1 VPKRP
6 AGTGIPVGLAENQ
19 VITGRAVPLAPGL
32 LAGPRWPWWQLPIT
46 VVQGGHATMVSPR
59 NLAGIGVSISGGE
72 AAEAGYRQTLLG
84 GRAQMPAPL
93 QMIALTFRLDVD
105 AESRLLAEVDRIEG
119 RGVLRVLDMVFLAKG
134 QDGTVEGL
142 EVGDSEDFG
151 SLLAGI
157 SSLTAE
163 NGSRPAGGSGAADE
177 PAGSGVAAV
186 QALAGSLEPGSAVA
200 LLLVEHVWAGPLV
213 DAVSAAGGA
222 LVSDDFLAG
231 DVSRA
236 IAAEIA
242 AVEEASAVI
251 ASAQAAEAAA
261 VLRAVAAS
269 AEAAEVE
276 AASERIQE
284 AAAAE
289 AAGVLIAAGLIEEA
303 AAHEAVTALTAAGL
317 ITDAAAQAA
326 SEAVAGD
333 LALISA
339 ADETAAE
346 ATEEAGAKVR
356 AASITRSEAQIL
368 RYLPQPVPFSVIAD
382 KLGISRSAAKERAA
396 RLYQR
401 LGVHSREEAVSRAR
415 AFGMLSQ

>member
-1 VPKRP
+1 MRQ
-6 AGTGIPVGLAENQ
+6 IP
-19 VITGRAVPLAPGL
+19 
-32 LAGPRWPWWQLPIT
+32 
-46 VVQGGHATMVSPR
+46 
-59 NLAGIGVSISGGE
+59 
-72 AAEAGYRQTLLG
+72 LG
-84 GRAQMPAPL
+84 GAQMPAPL
-93 QMIALTFRLDVD
+93 QMIALTFRLDAD
-105 AESRLLAEVDRIEG
+105 AESRLLVEVDRIEG

-134 QDGTVEGL
+134 QEGTVEGL
-142 EVGDSEDFG
+142 EVGDGEDFG

-157 SSLTAE
+157 SPFGAEDGGRPTAG
-163 NGSRPAGGSGAADE
+163 NGAAGG
-177 PAGSGVAAV
+177 PAGSGVATV
-186 QALAGSLEPGSAVA
+186 RALADSLEPGSAVA

-236 IAAEIA
+236 IGAEIA

-251 ASAQAAEAAA
+251 AEAQAAEAAA
-261 VLRAVAAS
+261 VLRAVVAS

-289 AAGVLIAAGLIEEA
+289 AI
-303 AAHEAVTALTAAGL
+303 TALTAAGL

-326 SEAVAGD
+326 GEAVAGD

-339 ADETAAE
+339 ADEVAAE
-346 ATEEAGAKVR
+346 ATEEAQAKMR

-401 LGVHSREEAVSRAR
+401 LGVHSRDQAVSRAQELGLLPR
-415 AFGMLSQ
+415 

>member
-1 VPKRP
+1 
-6 AGTGIPVGLAENQ
+6 
-19 VITGRAVPLAPGL
+19 
-32 LAGPRWPWWQLPIT
+32 
-46 VVQGGHATMVSPR
+46 
-59 NLAGIGVSISGGE
+59 
-72 AAEAGYRQTLLG
+72 
-84 GRAQMPAPL
+84 MPAPL

-105 AESRLLAEVDRIEG
+105 AENRLLAEVDRIEG

-134 QDGTVEGL
+134 QHGAVEAL
-142 EVGDSEDFG
+142 EVGDGEDFG

-157 SSLTAE
+157 SPLAAE
-163 NGSRPAGGSGAADE
+163 NGSRPTAGNGAAGE
-177 PAGSGVAAV
+177 PAGSGVATV
-186 QALAGSLEPGSAVA
+186 QALADSLEPGSAVA

-213 DAVSAAGGA
+213 DAVSSAGGA

-236 IAAEIA
+236 IGAEIA
-242 AVEEASAVI
+242 AVEEASGVI
-251 ASAQAAEAAA
+251 AEAQAAEAAA
-261 VLRAVAAS
+261 VLRALAAG
-269 AEAAEVE
+269 AEAAEAE

-289 AAGVLIAAGLIEEA
+289 AVGALITAGLIEEA

-326 SEAVAGD
+326 SDSVAEN

-346 ATEEAGAKVR
+346 ATEEAHARVR

-368 RYLPQPVPFSVIAD
+368 RFLPQPVPFSVIAD

-401 LGVHSREEAVSRAR
+401 LGVHSRDEAVSRAR
-415 AFGMLSQ
+415 EFGLLSR

>member
-1 VPKRP
+1 
-6 AGTGIPVGLAENQ
+6 
-19 VITGRAVPLAPGL
+19 
-32 LAGPRWPWWQLPIT
+32 
-46 VVQGGHATMVSPR
+46 
-59 NLAGIGVSISGGE
+59 
-72 AAEAGYRQTLLG
+72 
-84 GRAQMPAPL
+84 MPAPL

-134 QDGTVEGL
+134 QDGTVEGR
-142 EVGDSEDFG
+142 EVGDGEDFG

-157 SSLTAE
+157 SPFSAK
-163 NGSRPAGGSGAADE
+163 NGSRPAAGNGAARE
-177 PAGSGVAAV
+177 PAGSGTATV
-186 QALAGSLEPGSAVA
+186 QALADSLEPGSAVA

-213 DAVSAAGGA
+213 DAVSAAGGV
-222 LVSDDFLAG
+222 LVSDDFLTG

-236 IAAEIA
+236 IGAEIA

-251 ASAQAAEAAA
+251 AEAQAAEAAA
-261 VLRAVAAS
+261 VLRAIAAS

-289 AAGVLIAAGLIEEA
+289 AVGALIAAGLIEEA

-317 ITDAAAQAA
+317 ITDAAAEAA
-326 SEAVAGD
+326 GEAVAED

-339 ADETAAE
+339 ADQTAAE
-346 ATEEAGAKVR
+346 ATEEAQARVR

-401 LGVHSREEAVSRAR
+401 LGVHSRDEAVSRAR
-415 AFGMLSQ
+415 ALGLLSA